1 MTITTSRD
9 MPFSFSDQTPDYS
22 MFALHSKENNMK
34 YIHPMNVTEMSG
46 IKIKKEPHQISRD
59 GYRYNSYPRLMDII
73 KFKFRKYFFN

>member
-22 MFALHSKENNMK
+22 MFALHSKENSMK

-46 IKIKKEPHQISRD
+46 IKIKKTPHQISRD
-59 GYRYNSYPRLMDII
+59 GNRYNII
-73 KFKFRKYFFN
+73 IWTAESDDSMW